1 MEKHRLVSERYFE
14 RVKNMELVDRYLK
27 SVGTY
32 LPKEQKDDIL
42 RELSENI
49 RSKIEDQEKEL
60 GRSLTEAEQEA
71 LVKRHGNPLLVAGRY
86 RQEQRSVAFGPQ
98 WIGPELFP
106 FYVKVLSFNLGLAS
120 LVILTIFTALFA
132 SGQQVTVGDLIG
144 ALFMQVL
151 IQGGTITTIFA
162 VANTQLT
169 KFPDRWNPRKPGQ
182 LPALTADEK
191 TAGREQR
198 VSRVES
204 ISQFIALGFSAVWLR
219 AVQRSSHFVFA
230 SAAGVLT
237 ASPVWRQIYWPLIL
251 VALVGMLQSVIN
263 LFYPRWVRF
272 HAWTRMGMNAG
283 SLAIVYFLLRARVWV
298 TLNVSD
304 PTAAGNS
311 HQHSIAIINQSIF
324 YSLLIAV
331 LILVGFLVVDV
342 RRLLRD
348 RRMKHPATI

>member
-1 MEKHRLVSERYFE
+1 
-14 RVKNMELVDRYLK
+14 MELVDRYLK
-27 SVGTY
+27 SVGSY

-49 RSKIEDQEKEL
+49 RSEIEDQEKEL
-60 GRSLTEAEQEA
+60 GRPLTEAEQEA
-71 LVKRHGNPLLVAGRY
+71 LVKKHGNPLLVAGRY
-86 RQEQRSVAFGPQ
+86 RQEQRSVAFGRQ

-106 FYVKVLSFNLGLAS
+106 LYIKVLSFNLGLAS

-132 SGQQVTVGDLIG
+132 SGQPVTMGDLIG

-151 IQGGTITTIFA
+151 IQGGTITAIFA

-182 LPALTADEK
+182 LPTLTADKK

-204 ISQFIALGFSAVWLR
+204 IAQFIALGFSVVWLG

-237 ASPVWRQIYWPLIL
+237 ASPVWHQIYWPLLL
-251 VALVGMLQSVIN
+251 VALAGMLQSAVN
-263 LFYPRWVRF
+263 LFYSRWVRI
-272 HAWTRMGMNAG
+272 HAWTRMGMNAA

-298 TLNVSD
+298 TLNDADATAVS
-304 PTAAGNS
+304 N
-311 HQHSIAIINQSIF
+311 HQHGVAIINQSIF

-348 RRMKHPATI
+348 PRTKEQATN

>member
-1 MEKHRLVSERYFE
+1 
-14 RVKNMELVDRYLK
+14 MELVDRYLK

-49 RSKIEDQEKEL
+49 RSEIEDQEKEL
-60 GRSLTEAEQEA
+60 GRPLTEAEQEA

-86 RQEQRSVAFGPQ
+86 RQEQRSVAFGRQ

-106 FYVKVLSFNLGLAS
+106 FYTKVLSFNLGLAS
-120 LVILTIFTALFA
+120 LVIITIFAALFA
-132 SGQQVTVGDLIG
+132 SGQPVTVGDLIG
-144 ALFMQVL
+144 AIFLQVL
-151 IQGGTITTIFA
+151 IQGGTITAIFA
-162 VANTQLT
+162 VAHTQLT

-182 LPALTADEK
+182 LPVSPAGEK
-191 TAGREQR
+191 TAGREQC

-204 ISQFIALGFSAVWLR
+204 IAQFIALGFSVVWLR

-230 SAAGVLT
+230 SAAGALT
-237 ASPVWRQIYWPLIL
+237 ASPVWRQVYWPLIL
-251 VALVGMLQSVIN
+251 IALVGMVQSAIN

-304 PTAAGNS
+304 PTAEGNS

-331 LILVGFLVVDV
+331 LILVGFLIVDV

-348 RRMKHPATI
+348 RQTKAPATN

>member
-1 MEKHRLVSERYFE
+1 
-14 RVKNMELVDRYLK
+14 MELVDRYLK
-27 SVGTY
+27 SVGSY

-49 RSKIEDQEKEL
+49 RSEIEDQEKEL
-60 GRSLTEAEQEA
+60 GRPLTEAEQEA
-71 LVKRHGNPLLVAGRY
+71 LVKKHGNPLLVAGRY
-86 RQEQRSVAFGPQ
+86 RQEQRSVAFGRQ

-120 LVILTIFTALFA
+120 LVIITIFTALFA
-132 SGQQVTVGDLIG
+132 SGQPVTVGDLLG
-144 ALFMQVL
+144 AIFLQVL
-151 IQGGTITTIFA
+151 IQGGTITAIFA
-162 VANTQLT
+162 VAHTQLT
-169 KFPDRWNPRKPGQ
+169 KFPDRWNPRKPSQ
-182 LPALTADEK
+182 LPVSPAGEK
-191 TAGREQR
+191 TAGREQC

-204 ISQFIALGFSAVWLR
+204 IAQFIALGFSVVWLR

-237 ASPVWRQIYWPLIL
+237 ASPVWHQIYWPLIL
-251 VALVGMLQSVIN
+251 VALVGMGQSAIN
-263 LFYPRWVRF
+263 LFYPRWARF

-304 PTAAGNS
+304 PTAADVS

-331 LILVGFLVVDV
+331 LILVGFLAVDV

-348 RRMKHPATI
+348 RQTKAPATN

>member
-1 MEKHRLVSERYFE
+1 
-14 RVKNMELVDRYLK
+14 MELVDRYLK

-49 RSKIEDQEKEL
+49 RSEIEDQEKEL
-60 GRSLTEAEQEA
+60 GRPLTEAEQEA

-86 RQEQRSVAFGPQ
+86 RQEQRSVAFGRQ

-132 SGQQVTVGDLIG
+132 SGQPVTVGDLIG

-151 IQGGTITTIFA
+151 IQGGTITAIFA

-182 LPALTADEK
+182 LPVSPADEK
-191 TAGREQR
+191 TAGREQC
-198 VSRVES
+198 VSRFES
-204 ISQFIALGFSAVWLR
+204 IAQFIALGFSVVWLR
-219 AVQRSSHFVFA
+219 AVQRSSHFIFA

-237 ASPVWRQIYWPLIL
+237 ASPVWHQIYWPLIL
-251 VALVGMLQSVIN
+251 VALVGMLQSAIN

-272 HAWTRMGMNAG
+272 HAWTRMGMNAA

-298 TLNVSD
+298 TLND
-304 PTAAGNS
+304 PDATAANN
-311 HQHSIAIINQSIF
+311 HQHGIAIINQSIF

-348 RRMKHPATI
+348 RQTKEQATN

>member
-1 MEKHRLVSERYFE
+1 
-14 RVKNMELVDRYLK
+14 MELVDRYLK
-27 SVGTY
+27 SVGSY

-49 RSKIEDQEKEL
+49 RSEIEDQETLL
-60 GRSLTEAEQEA
+60 GRPLTEAEQEA

-86 RQEQRSVAFGPQ
+86 RQEQRSVAFGRQ

-120 LVILTIFTALFA
+120 LVIITIFTALFA
-132 SGQQVTVGDLIG
+132 SGHPVTLGDLLG
-144 ALFMQVL
+144 AIFMQVL
-151 IQGGTITTIFA
+151 IQGGTITAIFA

-198 VSRVES
+198 VSRAES
-204 ISQFIALGFSAVWLR
+204 IAQFIALGFSVVWLR
-219 AVQRSSHFVFA
+219 AVQRSSQFVFA
-230 SAAGVLT
+230 SGAGVLT
-237 ASPVWRQIYWPLIL
+237 ASPMWREIYWPLI
-251 VALVGMLQSVIN
+251 VIALAGMVQSAIN
-263 LFYPRWVRF
+263 LFYPGWVRF

-304 PTAAGNS
+304 PAMAGATP
-311 HQHSIAIINQSIF
+311 QHSIGIINQSIF

-348 RRMKHPATI
+348 RQTKHPVTI

>member
-1 MEKHRLVSERYFE
+1 
-14 RVKNMELVDRYLK
+14 MELVDRYIK
-27 SVGTY
+27 SVGSY

-49 RSKIEDQEKEL
+49 RSEIEDQEKEL
-60 GRSLTEAEQEA
+60 GRSLTEAEQEG

-86 RQEQRSVAFGPQ
+86 RQEQRSVAFGRQ

-120 LVILTIFTALFA
+120 LVIITIFAALFA
-132 SGQQVTVGDLIG
+132 SGHPVTLGDLIG
-144 ALFMQVL
+144 AVVMQVL
-151 IQGGTITTIFA
+151 IQGGTITAIFA

-182 LPALTADEK
+182 LPVSPAGEK
-191 TAGREQR
+191 TAGRGQC

-204 ISQFIALGFSAVWLR
+204 IAQFIALGFSVVWLR
-219 AVQRSSHFVFA
+219 AVEHSSHFVFA

-251 VALVGMLQSVIN
+251 VALVGMLQSAIN

-272 HAWTRMGMNAG
+272 HAWTRMGMNAA
-283 SLAIVYFLLRARVWV
+283 SLAIVYFLLRARGWV
-298 TLNVSD
+298 TLND
-304 PTAAGNS
+304 PDSTAVNNHEHG
-311 HQHSIAIINQSIF
+311 IAIINQSIF

-348 RRMKHPATI
+348 RRTKEQATN

>member
-1 MEKHRLVSERYFE
+1 
-14 RVKNMELVDRYLK
+14 MELVDRYLK
-27 SVGTY
+27 SVGSY

-49 RSKIEDQEKEL
+49 HSEIEDQEREL
-60 GRSLTEAEQEA
+60 GRPLTEAEQEA
-71 LVKRHGNPLLVAGRY
+71 LVKRHGNPLLVANRY
-86 RQEQRSVAFGPQ
+86 RQEQRSVAFGRQ

-106 FYVKVLSFNLGLAS
+106 FYIKVLSFNLGLAS
-120 LVILTIFTALFA
+120 LVIVTIFAALFA
-132 SGQQVTVGDLIG
+132 SGQGVTVGDMLG
-144 ALFMQVL
+144 AIFMQVL
-151 IQGGTITTIFA
+151 IQGGTITAIFT
-162 VANTQLT
+162 VANAQLT

-182 LPALTADEK
+182 LPVSPAGEK
-191 TAGREQR
+191 IAGREPR

-204 ISQFIALGFSAVWLR
+204 IAQFIALGFSVVWLR

-237 ASPVWRQIYWPLIL
+237 ASPVWRQVYWPLIV
-251 VALVGMLQSVIN
+251 VALAGMLQSTIN
-263 LFYPRWVRF
+263 LFYPRWERF

-283 SLAIVYFLLRARVWV
+283 SLAIVYFLLRAHVWV

-304 PTAAGNS
+304 PTTMGAG

-331 LILVGFLVVDV
+331 LILVGFLIVDV

-348 RRMKHPATI
+348 RQTNAQATN